1 MYYDQVIVNNE
12 ERASCKYCTISY
24 KVPATSNMAAHT
36 KQFHG
41 REIKATNQSV
51 LTKSEDQIAVTK
63 VTTHIYIFN
72 SI

>member
-1 MYYDQVIVNNE
+1 
-12 ERASCKYCTISY
+12 
-24 KVPATSNMAAHT
+24 MAAHT

-63 VTTHIYIFN
+63 VTTHIYLFN